1 VINARTLAY
10 QLLLHADRNLSHPD
24 RLIRTMLERHPHW
37 DDRERALFTELVYGV
52 LRWQGRLDWHI
63 DQLSSTKSHKIL
75 PAIRVL
81 LRLGLYQILFL
92 DRIPHHAAVNEAVKL
107 ARATQPAHLAGF
119 VNGIL
124 RTAIRLDNAWNWP
137 SPESQP
143 AEYLAVTMAHPVW
156 LVNRWV
162 QELGLAE
169 TQSLCAAN
177 NRVAP
182 MVLRINPLRADAEKV
197 FNWCRDRGV
206 RAEASPVLPGA
217 IRLSGIRQDFGASEI
232 HRQGWVQIQDE
243 ASQMV
248 AQLVAP
254 QPGERVLDL
263 CSGFGAKA
271 THLAV
276 LMGNRGSIEAVDES
290 AWKLEQLQQNAGRQ
304 GIDIIRTKTANIL
317 ELDEGCWQEF
327 DRVLLDAPCSG
338 FGTLRRNPDIK
349 WRRHPKDPYRFSQL
363 QGQLLHQA
371 VHFVKH
377 GGVLVYATCTLLEEE
392 NEAVVKRFSAQNPDF
407 FVETGGALPQN
418 AETYAELGPHLKTWP
433 HRHDTDGFFAVRWRR
448 A

>member
-10 QLLLHADRNLSHPD
+10 QLLLHVDRNLSHPD
-24 RLIRTMLERHPHW
+24 RLIRTTLERHPHW

-63 DQLSSTKSHKIL
+63 DQLSTTKANKII

-124 RTAIRLDNAWNWP
+124 RAAIRLENTWNWP
-137 SPESQP
+137 SSELQP
-143 AEYLAVTMAHPVW
+143 ADYLAVTTAHPLW
-156 LVNRWV
+156 LVKRWI
-162 QELGLAE
+162 QEVGLEE
-169 TQSLCAAN
+169 TAALCAAN
-177 NRVAP
+177 NQVAP
-182 MVLRINPLRADAEKV
+182 MVLRINPLRTDAEEV
-197 FNWCRDRGV
+197 LHWCRDRGI
-206 RAEASPVLPGA
+206 RAEASPILAGA
-217 IRLSGIRQDFGASEI
+217 IRLSGTRQDFGASEI
-232 HRQGWVQIQDE
+232 HLQGWVQIQDE

-248 AQLVAP
+248 ALLAAP
-254 QPGERVLDL
+254 RPGERILDL

-271 THLAV
+271 THLAA
-276 LMGNRGSIEAVDES
+276 LMGNRGSIMAVDRS
-290 AWKLEQLQQNAGRQ
+290 AWKLEQLQQNAARQ
-304 GIDIIRTKTANIL
+304 GIDIIRTTTADIL
-317 ELDEGCWQEF
+317 ELDQGSWQEF

-349 WRRHPKDPYRFSQL
+349 WRRHPKDPYRFSRL

-371 VHFVKH
+371 AHFVKH

-392 NEAVVKRFSAQNPDF
+392 NDAVVKRFAMQHPDF
-407 FVETGGALPQN
+407 FVETGEMLP
-418 AETYAELGPHLKTWP
+418 AAAVRSADLGPHLKTWP
-433 HRHDTDGFFAVRWRR
+433 HCHDTDGFFSVRWRR